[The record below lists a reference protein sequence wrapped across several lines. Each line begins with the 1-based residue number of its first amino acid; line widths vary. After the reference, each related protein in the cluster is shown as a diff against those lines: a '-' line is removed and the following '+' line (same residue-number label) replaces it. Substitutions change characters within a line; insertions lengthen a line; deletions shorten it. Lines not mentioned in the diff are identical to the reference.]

1 MANPSIT
8 GRIKSVNIRS
18 KDSLASK
25 YGQGVTSIKGKQ
37 ITTSWQTKS
46 EVIELVDIRDALRFV
61 SLTYSK
67 RVYGPRGLD
76 L

>member
-1 MANPSIT
+1 MKT
-8 GRIKSVNIRS
+8 IKEINEKIKKGEVVV
-18 KDSLASK
+18 
-25 YGQGVTSIKGKQ
+25 VTAE
-37 ITTSWQTKS
+37 